1 MPRERTFWM
10 VLASLVVVGVIAGSF
25 SRRAGTYPLELA
37 PGSPQPVPQNARERV
52 WKEAA
57 FERAAEI
64 PVGENLDL
72 PTLLRVGPGGTVY
85 VLDSGISRVLRLS
98 PEGQVL
104 TTYGDPSIA
113 NPTDVAVGPDGEVW
127 VCDLD
132 RQQIAVF
139 SAAGRLLRKIEPDP
153 PVARLALGPGDGFV
167 ATGSTGGE
175 GLFRRYS
182 EEGKL
187 GSAFGNLF
195 PEDLQT
201 SMAADGWIVP
211 GGDGFL
217 YPFRNAGLLIS
228 YTWDGRLRFFRQT
241 IDPVSLP
248 KVRVD
253 SAGRQTVPDAT
264 LVSISGSV
272 VGDDLYIFGGS
283 RKVLDVYGVKTGSYR
298 YSLRPPEEDARYVVL
313 TEDRLYSASRRG
325 VTVWRPRNPLP

>member
-10 VLASLVVVGVIAGSF
+10 VLASLVVVGVLAGSL
-25 SRRAGTYPLELA
+25 SRRAGTYPLTLV
-37 PGSPQPVPQNARERV
+37 PGSPQPRPQEVQERV
-52 WKEAA
+52 WKEAG
-57 FERAAEI
+57 FERIAEI

-72 PTLLRVGPGGTVY
+72 PTLLRVGPGGDVY
-85 VLDSGISRVLRLS
+85 VLDSGLSRVLRVS
-98 PEGQVL
+98 PEGRTL

-113 NPTDVAVGPDGEVW
+113 NPTDVAVGPDGQVW
-127 VCDLD
+127 ICDLD
-132 RQQIAVF
+132 RTQITVF
-139 SAAGRLLRKIEPDP
+139 SAAGRLLRKIKPDP
-153 PVARLALGPGDGFV
+153 PVARLTPGSGDGFA

-187 GSAFGNLF
+187 ESSFGNLF

-201 SMAADGWIVP
+201 SMAADGWIIP
-211 GGDGFL
+211 AGDRFL

-241 IDPVSLP
+241 IEPVPLP

-253 SAGRQTVPDAT
+253 SAGRQSVGDAP
-264 LVSISGSV
+264 VAAISGSV
-272 VGDDLYIFGGS
+272 VGDDLYILGGS
-283 RKVLDVYGVKTGSYR
+283 RRVLDVYDVGTGSYR
-298 YSLRPPEEDARYVVL
+298 YSMRPPEDGARYVVL

-325 VTVWRPRNPLP
+325 VTVWKPRNPLP